1 MRMITFRRLLRPG
14 CLLLGAS
21 LILASGC
28 SRPAFLAGIGTG
40 GKYLEARDN
49 ITRKRGG
56 DIDKAISHLESVVR
70 DDPLYKDSL
79 TLLGRAYYMKGRY
92 EDARLILERAVV
104 VDKEDEIAWMVLGIA
119 QLRLGQDEKGL
130 ATVQGGLTLFS
141 KISVDGYKR
150 YQFWDRAG
158 KVKIVLRRGILM
170 ARKGLEDKEN
180 LIRSVENLLAAIDE
194 EEWNQGLEQTIGK

>member
-1 MRMITFRRLLRPG
+1 MKLKLGMSIAYFLLAIALPFV
-14 CLLLGAS
+14 LS
-21 LILASGC
+21 C

-56 DIDKAISHLESVVR
+56 DIDKAIVNLETVVR
-70 DDPLYKDSL
+70 EDPLYKDSL
-79 TLLGRAYYMKGRY
+79 TLLGRAYYMKARY

-104 VDKEDEIAWMVLGIA
+104 VDKEDEIAWLVLGIA

-130 ATVQGGLTLFS
+130 ATVQGGITLFS

-158 KVKIVLRRGILM
+158 KVKTVLRRGIFV

-194 EEWNQGLEQTIGK
+194 EEWTQGTEQTIGK

>member
-1 MRMITFRRLLRPG
+1 MG
-14 CLLLGAS
+14 YLLLAIS
-21 LILASGC
+21 ISFASGC

-130 ATVQGGLTLFS
+130 ATVRGGSRFS
-141 KISVDGYKR
+141 ARSPWMATSAISFGTARGKLKSCCAEESLWRARDLRTKR
-150 YQFWDRAG
+150 
-158 KVKIVLRRGILM
+158 I
-170 ARKGLEDKEN
+170 
-180 LIRSVENLLAAIDE
+180 
-194 EEWNQGLEQTIGK
+194 